1 MIVPGV
7 SQNLPFVVTEKS
19 LILYV
24 ILVISLRIHFNI
36 HDFFFLFQLYVS

>member
-1 MIVPGV
+1 MIVPRV

-19 LILYV
+19 FILYI